1 MSQHEFS
8 HPEVAAYVRDVEAE
22 VTRLRARVAEA
33 ERLIYQEVAGAVSA
47 SESRKQMTEF
57 LQSIG

>member
-1 MSQHEFS
+1 
-8 HPEVAAYVRDVEAE
+8 